1 MASQDDILAQVNGIN
16 ANLAKLVSVMS
27 TRFALGAFGGS
38 FTLSAA
44 VSTTV
49 TDANAK
55 TTSKI
60 IPVPTNAAAG
70 TLQGSAKCLYVSAK
84 NNGSFVVSTASGVA
98 AAGTETFDYE
108 IVNTG

>member
-16 ANLAKLVSVMS
+16 ANLAKLISVFQ

-38 FTLSAA
+38 FICGAA

-55 TTSKI
+55 TTSK
-60 IPVPTNAAAG
+60 VMLTPTNAAGG
-70 TLQGSAKCLYVSAK
+70 TLQGSVKCLYVSAK
-84 NNGSFVVSTASGVA
+84 NNGSFVVSTSSGVA

>member
-1 MASQDDILAQVNGIN
+1 MASPDDMLAQANGIN
-16 ANLAKLVSVMS
+16 ANLAQLVAVLNS
-27 TRFALGAFGGS
+27 RFALGAFGGS
-38 FTLSAA
+38 FTCSAA

-55 TTSKI
+55 TTSR
-60 IPVPTNAAAG
+60 VVLSPTNAAAG
-70 TLQGSAKCLYVSAK
+70 TLQGSAKCLHVSSK
-84 NNGSFVVSTASGVA
+84 NNGTFVVSTSNAVA